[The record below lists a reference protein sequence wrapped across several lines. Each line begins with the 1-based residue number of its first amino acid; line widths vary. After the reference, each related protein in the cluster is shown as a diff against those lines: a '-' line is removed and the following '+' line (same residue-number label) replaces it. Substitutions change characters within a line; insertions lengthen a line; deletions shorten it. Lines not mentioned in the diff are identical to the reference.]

1 MSSIRGMNK
10 GTSRGFTLIELMVA
24 IAIIAIL
31 AAIAIPNY
39 NDYIRR
45 SQLQE
50 AFTNLSDFRIRM
62 EQYFQ
67 DNRSYAN
74 GAACGA
80 ALPGAG
86 VSKYFTYGCAL
97 NTTAG
102 AAAGQSYTMTATAIA
117 TIAAAGAVFTINERN
132 TKATT
137 AMPTAWQDAALPGDA
152 GSRWVDKHP

>member
-1 MSSIRGMNK
+1 MRSNRIQAGK
-10 GTSRGFTLIELMVA
+10 GFTLIELMIAVA
-24 IAIIAIL
+24 VIAIL

-62 EQYFQ
+62 EQYYQ

-80 ALPGAG
+80 ANPSAG
-86 VSKYFTYGCAL
+86 SSKYFGFGCAL
-97 NTTAG
+97 NTTGG
-102 AAAGQSYTMTATAIA
+102 APAGQSYTATATAIA
-117 TIAAAGAVFTINERN
+117 TASAAGAVFTINEKN
-132 TKATT
+132 VKATVT
-137 AMPTAWQDAALPGDA
+137 MPTEWQSSALPGDA
-152 GSRWVDKHP
+152 GSRWIDKRP